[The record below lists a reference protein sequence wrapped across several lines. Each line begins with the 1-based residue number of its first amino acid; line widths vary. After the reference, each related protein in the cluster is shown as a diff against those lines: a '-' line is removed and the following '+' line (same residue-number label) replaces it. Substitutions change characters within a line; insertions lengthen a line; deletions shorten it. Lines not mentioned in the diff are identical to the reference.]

1 MSALSVRGGRTFH
14 EFDRQNELPEGD
26 TCFSRVSVA
35 LCQFEIEEKNL
46 KKCVTPL
53 LPKLTP
59 LDSRYLIA
67 AATTS
72 DIEFHRFIKESHY
85 ER

>member
-1 MSALSVRGGRTFH
+1 MSALSVRGGHTFH

-26 TCFSRVSVA
+26 TCFSRDSVA

-59 LDSRYLIA
+59 PDSRYLIA
-67 AATTS
+67 TTS
-72 DIEFHRFIKESHY
+72 DFEFHRFIKKSHY